1 MSERVLELI
10 VERGLVD
17 KREIAQQAGVQTETL
32 EDIIDLLCNRGYMR
46 IDEQSC
52 SESPSCSGCS
62 LADSCGSTDKL
73 GRAIFV
79 TDKGRQYVKSR
90 RAKNNE

>member
-10 VERGLVD
+10 VEGGLVD

-32 EDIIDLLCNRGYMR
+32 DDIIDLLCNRGYMR
-46 IDEQSC
+46 MDEQSC

-62 LADSCGSTDKL
+62 VADSCGSTDKL
-73 GRAIFV
+73 GKAIFV
-79 TDKGRQYVKSR
+79 TDKGRQYIKSR
-90 RAKNNE
+90 RAKHSE

>member
-17 KREIAQQAGVQTETL
+17 KQEIAREAGVQSETL

-52 SESPSCSGCS
+52 TESPSCSGCS
-62 LADSCGSTDKL
+62 VADSCGSTDKL

>member
-10 VERGLVD
+10 VEGGLVD
-17 KREIAQQAGVQTETL
+17 KREIAQQAGIQTETL

-52 SESPSCSGCS
+52 SESPSCTGCS
-62 LADSCGSTDKL
+62 LADSCGTTDKL
-73 GRAIFV
+73 GKAIFV

>member
-1 MSERVLELI
+1 MIERVLELI
-10 VERGLVD
+10 VEGGLVD

-32 EDIIDLLCNRGYMR
+32 EDIINLLCNRGYMR

-62 LADSCGSTDKL
+62 VADSCGTTDKL
-73 GRAIFV
+73 GKAIFV

-90 RAKNNE
+90 RGKKQ

>member
-1 MSERVLELI
+1 MSERVLEII

-17 KREIAQQAGVQTETL
+17 KQEIAREAGVQSETL

-52 SESPSCSGCS
+52 TESPSCSGCS
-62 LADSCGSTDKL
+62 VADSCGSTDKL

-79 TDKGRQYVKSR
+79 TDKGRQYIKSR
-90 RAKNNE
+90 RGKK

>member
-17 KREIAQQAGVQTETL
+17 KQEIAREAGVQSETL

-52 SESPSCSGCS
+52 TESPSCSGCS
-62 LADSCGSTDKL
+62 VADSCGSTDKL

-79 TDKGRQYVKSR
+79 TDKGRRYVKSR